1 MKRIGAKKLAIEI
14 EIRRMSLRHGWTQA
28 YLGNLVGVRQA
39 TISRI
44 ESNAGCSSWGI
55 ISKILIALSVEMKD
69 IKGFTHDFVLK
80 ESDFELFIK
89 LLMANTHL
97 KTSILYN
104 PIHCARFIIDAHNAG
119 IISFDDKY
127 AKK

>member
-1 MKRIGAKKLAIEI
+1 MKLAIEV
-14 EIRRMSLRHGWTQA
+14 EIRRMRLRHGWTQT

-55 ISKILIALSVEMKD
+55 INKILIALSVEMID
-69 IKGFTHDFVLK
+69 IKEFTHDFVLK

-89 LLMANTHL
+89 LLMSSPQL

-104 PIHCARFIIDAHNAG
+104 PIHCARVIIDAYNAG
-119 IISFDDKY
+119 IISFDGKY

>member
-1 MKRIGAKKLAIEI
+1 MKVAIEV
-14 EIRRMSLRHGWTQA
+14 EIRRMRLRHGWTQT
-28 YLGNLVGVRQA
+28 YLGKLVGVRQA

-55 ISKILIALSVEMKD
+55 ISKILIALSVETQD

-80 ESDFELFIK
+80 ESDFDLFIQ
-89 LLMANTHL
+89 LLMASPKL

-104 PIHCARFIIDAHNAG
+104 PIHCARVIIDAHNIG
-119 IISFDDKY
+119 IINFDGKY
-127 AKK
+127 SKK